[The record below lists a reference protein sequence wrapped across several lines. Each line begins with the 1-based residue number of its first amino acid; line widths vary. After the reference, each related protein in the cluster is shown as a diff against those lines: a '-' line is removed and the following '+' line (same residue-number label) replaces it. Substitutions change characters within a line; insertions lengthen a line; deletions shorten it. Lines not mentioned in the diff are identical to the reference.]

1 MEETDHY
8 YEILLCPNGK
18 YHDLLIP
25 KHLRTTIWR
34 NRLILHTIYYAKWK
48 KNIQNKRISGC
59 IAGT

>member
-1 MEETDHY
+1 MEETDRY

-34 NRLILHTIYYAKWK
+34 NR
-48 KNIQNKRISGC
+48 
-59 IAGT
+59 